1 VSKVPHI
8 VIIDDDGSVRDAT
21 SNLLRALGY
30 SVAVFSSAE
39 EFLKS
44 NTIQNASCLITD
56 VQMPGMSGVEFQQHV
71 LAAGHRTPIIIMTAC
86 PTDALRARVMQKGAV
101 GFLTKPL
108 CQQEL
113 LTALDRV
120 LNLAR

>member
-1 VSKVPHI
+1 MS
-8 VIIDDDGSVRDAT
+8 
-21 SNLLRALGY
+21 ALGHQPTY
-30 SVAVFSSAE
+30 A
-39 EFLKS
+39 LQK
-44 NTIQNASCLITD
+44 
-56 VQMPGMSGVEFQQHV
+56 GMSAQPHV

-113 LTALDRV
+113 
-120 LNLAR
+120 